1 MEFVRFGGTIPGE
14 YHGCCAVDVI
24 QNFKEDPDTPASIQ
38 LVEGDSGSGITNNG
52 ELAFLGPTLRDIFWN
67 RLRISTFGMSDHP
80 NKAFLAVLEESQ
92 LHNNPGKKWL
102 ALLKEAGFEFIR
114 RIDNSVYT
122 GSTLGGKGS
131 PHTNYLFGLFRNI
144 GNGFIEDPFTP
155 PKAWTDLP
163 DVVPEAWEY
172 MNKHPDGLDPAD
184 YCEARPFEPEVLADE
199 QRKAHRKIWDAHG
212 PTKIMTLSEVEK
224 SGAPI
229 IMAGLRTEFPPEPK
243 TQRDEKLQKRKEANN
258 PFIPSSG
265 TQHLYH
271 R

>member
-14 YHGCCAVDVI
+14 YWGCCAVDII
-24 QNFKEDPDTPASIQ
+24 QNFKQDPDTPASIQ
-38 LVEGDSGSGITNNG
+38 LVEGDGGYGMTKNN

-92 LHNNPGKKWL
+92 LHHDPGKKWL

-144 GNGFIEDPFTP
+144 GNGFIEDPFKP
-155 PKAWTDLP
+155 PKAWSDL
-163 DVVPEAWEY
+163 DTV
-172 MNKHPDGLDPAD
+172 M
-184 YCEARPFEPEVLADE
+184 PEVWDACFDTDTGGKHLAE
-199 QRKAHRKIWDAHG
+199 AQRKYHRAIWDIRG
-212 PTKIMTLSEVEK
+212 PTDIMTLSEVEK
-224 SGAPI
+224 SGAPV
-229 IMAGLRTEFPPEPK
+229 IMAGMRTEFPPEPK
-243 TQRDEKLQKRKEANN
+243 AKRDEKLAKRKETNN
-258 PFIPSSG
+258 PFQPSDG

>member
-14 YHGCCAVDVI
+14 YWGCCAVDVI
-24 QNFKEDPDTPASIQ
+24 QNFKQDPDTKASIQ
-38 LVEGDSGSGITNNG
+38 LVEGDGGYGMTKGN

-67 RLRISTFGMSDHP
+67 RLRISTFGMTDHP
-80 NKAFLAVLEESQ
+80 NKGFLAVLEESQ
-92 LHNNPGKKWL
+92 LHNDPGKKWL

-144 GNGFIEDPFTP
+144 GNGLIKDPFTP

-163 DVVPEAWEY
+163 SVAPEAC
-172 MNKHPDGLDPAD
+172 NVFSTGCKAIAD
-184 YCEARPFEPEVLADE
+184 YDLSSFSPEEFAEE

-212 PTKIMTLSEVEK
+212 PTKILTLSEVEK
-224 SGAPI
+224 AGAPV
-229 IMAGLRTEFPPEPK
+229 IMAGLRTEFPPETK
-243 TQRDEKLQKRKEANN
+243 ATRDKKLEARKENKI
-258 PFIPSSG
+258 PLSPSSG
-265 TQHLYH
+265 TQHLYGGGW
-271 R
+271 

>member
-24 QNFKEDPDTPASIQ
+24 QNFQQDPDTPASIQ
-38 LVEGDSGSGITNNG
+38 LVDGDGGYGLTKDG

-67 RLRISTFGMSDHP
+67 RLRISTFGLSDHP

-92 LHNNPGKKWL
+92 LHHDPGRKWL

-122 GSTLGGKGS
+122 GSKLGGKGS

-144 GNGFIEDPFTP
+144 GNGHIKNPFEP

-163 DVVPEAWEY
+163 YVI
-172 MNKHPDGLDPAD
+172 
-184 YCEARPFEPEVLADE
+184 PEVFDYIRDE
-199 QRKAHRKIWDAHG
+199 GVGIGDTQREIHRQIWDAHG
-212 PTKIMTLSEVEK
+212 PTKILTLSEVEK
-224 SGAPI
+224 SDAPV
-229 IMAGLRTEFPPEPK
+229 IMAGMRTEFPPELKSVRDKKLADRKANK
-243 TQRDEKLQKRKEANN
+243 TPVR
-258 PFIPSSG
+258 PSPG
-265 TQHLYH
+265 TQYLYN
-271 R
+271 RLD